1 MEMFDVNEVPSGVSW
16 KPFETRPIGPLGIIA
31 MAGCEAIGQR
41 VDQYL
46 RDWREGRGEQSEDL
60 YTFPGYNLST
70 FLLSAKCPRFGTG
83 EGKGLLTQSVR
94 GYDIYIITD
103 VTAHQIQYTMY
114 GKPVPMSP
122 DDHYADL
129 KRVIAAISG
138 KARRINVIMPFL
150 YESRQHRRTSR
161 ESMDC
166 ALMLQEL
173 SSMGVENIIT
183 FDAHD
188 PRVQNAI
195 PLSGFES
202 IMPTY
207 QMLKAMCHTYDDL
220 RIDKH
225 HMMVISPDE
234 GALNRNIYYSSAMGV
249 DMGMFYKRRD
259 YTRVVNGRNPII
271 AHEYLGDSVEGKDV
285 FVADDIIASGDS
297 ILDLA
302 YNLKRRKAKRV
313 FAGAT
318 FAFFTS
324 GLEAFDK
331 AYAEGIID
339 HVFATN
345 LTYTPREV
353 LERPWFSQADMS
365 KYMAFVIATLNH
377 DQSLS
382 YLLNPWNRIEKLLT
396 KYRADHPVE
405 D

>member
-1 MEMFDVNEVPSGVSW
+1 MADYLEDLTSIPV
-16 KPFETRPIGPLGIIA
+16 GPLGIIA
-31 MAGCEAIGQR
+31 MPGCEEIGR
-41 VDQYL
+41 RIDHYLVKWRRERENEHKESVSFLGYERDTYLVDVV
-46 RDWREGRGEQSEDL
+46 
-60 YTFPGYNLST
+60 
-70 FLLSAKCPRFGTG
+70 CPRFGSG
-83 EGKGLLTQSVR
+83 EAKGMIRRSVR
-94 GYDIYIITD
+94 GLDLYIIVD
-103 VTAHQIQYTMY
+103 VFNYGLEYTMY
-114 GKPVPMSP
+114 GRKVPMSP

-129 KRVIAAISG
+129 KRIIAATAG
-138 KARRINVIMPFL
+138 KAKRVTVIMPML
-150 YESRQHRRTSR
+150 YEGRQHRRTTR

-166 ALMLQEL
+166 AVMLQEL
-173 SSMGVENIIT
+173 VAMGVSNIIT

-259 YTRVVNGRNPII
+259 YTRVVNGRNPIV

-302 YNLKRRKAKRV
+302 YNLKKRKAKRV

-331 AYAEGIID
+331 AYAEGVID

-345 LTYTPREV
+345 LTYTPQAV
-353 LERPWFSQADMS
+353 LDRPWFSQADMS